1 MSDATAA
8 MDAAHP
14 PRPGEELDLDALV
27 PFLRRTVGD
36 ASGPVEVD
44 QFPSGHSNLTYLV
57 HYGDRDLVVRRP
69 PFGAHARGGHDMGR
83 EFSVLSRLDGHYAL
97 APRPLAYDESGD
109 VLGAPFYVMERI
121 RGVILRQ
128 QVPQGLDLTP
138 DVMQR
143 LCAALI
149 DNLADIHMLDWEHLG
164 FGEMRREGS
173 YTERQVRGWTQR
185 MEDSRTD
192 PTPVLDEVTAWLG
205 VNRPDDS
212 TAALIHNDFKFDN
225 IVLAAD
231 DLGRIVG
238 VLDWEMATVGDPL
251 MDLGTTLGYWV
262 EARDGYAMQA
272 GGFGPTMLPGC
283 PSRRELVQRY
293 ESRTGFDCTGIEYH
307 YVYALW
313 KLAVVLQQIYY
324 RYAKGLTTDERFAVF
339 VHMVTLLAQVAADV
353 IEDPSRF

>member
-1 MSDATAA
+1 MPDATGALDGA
-8 MDAAHP
+8 RP
-14 PRPGEELDLDALV
+14 PRSGEELDVDALV
-27 PFLRRTVGD
+27 PFLSGTIGD
-36 ASGPVEVD
+36 AAGPVVVE

-83 EFSVLSRLDGHYAL
+83 EFAVLSRLDGHFPL

-121 RGVILRQ
+121 LGVILRREI
-128 QVPQGLDLTP
+128 PPGLDLTP
-138 DVMQR
+138 DVMGR
-143 LCAALI
+143 LSANLI
-149 DNLADIHMLDWEHLG
+149 DSLADIHLLDWEGLG